1 MTGRR
6 FELKISGPISSEEA
20 RQCPDAPPYLAQ
32 SDDGSASVYVDGEL
46 VAVSDEYATAY
57 LASGSGPWPMKEEV
71 EKFLSAGLEFY
82 GEATRH
88 GEAAG
93 G

>member
-46 VAVSDEYATAY
+46 VCVSDEYATAY
-57 LASGSGPWPMKEEV
+57 MATGATATKGRAEA
-71 EKFLSAGLEFY
+71 FLSAGLQFY
-82 GEATRH
+82 GEAT
-88 GEAAG
+88 
-93 G
+93 